1 MFKKIIFNPLF
12 QIIGSVVLCFC
23 FYKSLSPDAV
33 RVFLTISSCLREI
46 LVAVLPFMIFAF
58 IASAL
63 SAIPKEGFLF
73 VLGLMVIV
81 TISNFMSIM
90 ISGAVGFSLL
100 SGTTSQTIADNGINL
115 LPYFSLNIPVV
126 LGNTG
131 ALICGVVLGLTNS
144 FLQNKTITRMINTL
158 QSWVMVFMK
167 KFFIPLL
174 PLFISG
180 FFLKLFKEEKFGGF
194 ILQNPVIYLKIIGFL
209 WLYLLLWLAIAA
221 SFKPKRMWEILKNAL
236 PAILTAFST
245 MSSAAALPL
254 SIDAA
259 KKNTNDEVLADAV
272 MPLTVNFHM
281 IGDTIIIPIMSLM
294 VLLAFNHPMPSI
306 WQFITFGMFFVL
318 NKFAG
323 GGLPGGSIM
332 ITIPI
337 LQNYFGY
344 DDIMVAFIIAF
355 YGIMDPIAT
364 SGSVAG
370 NNFFVVVL
378 KKIRDRISKTPLSGK
393 N

>member
-1 MFKKIIFNPLF
+1 M
-12 QIIGSVVLCFC
+12 
-23 FYKSLSPDAV
+23 
-33 RVFLTISSCLREI
+33 
-46 LVAVLPFMIFAF
+46 
-58 IASAL
+58 
-63 SAIPKEGFLF
+63 
-73 VLGLMVIV
+73 
-81 TISNFMSIM
+81 
-90 ISGAVGFSLL
+90 
-100 SGTTSQTIADNGINL
+100 
-115 LPYFSLNIPVV
+115 
-126 LGNTG
+126 
-131 ALICGVVLGLTNS
+131 
-144 FLQNKTITRMINTL
+144 
-158 QSWVMVFMK
+158 
-167 KFFIPLL
+167 
-174 PLFISG
+174 
-180 FFLKLFKEEKFGGF
+180 
-194 ILQNPVIYLKIIGFL
+194 
-209 WLYLLLWLAIAA
+209 LWLAFAA
-221 SFKPKRMWEILKNAL
+221 SFKPKRMWEIFKNAL

-378 KKIRDRISKTPLSGK
+378 KKLEIEFLKLLSLQKIK
-393 N
+393 NFIKRT

>member
-1 MFKKIIFNPLF
+1 M
-12 QIIGSVVLCFC
+12 CFC

-144 FLQNKTITRMINTL
+144 FLQNKTITTMINTL

-209 WLYLLLWLAIAA
+209 WLYLLLWLAAAA

-254 SIDAA
+254 SIEAA

-378 KKIRDRISKTPLSGK
+378 KKIRDRFSKTPLSAK